1 MTKKFIPFLFAL
13 FLLACTNN
21 NSSKEENKEAIE
33 EVEEPYVNPTKQ
45 EISSAFPGVYQFFS
59 AKDSSFSTSKFQ
71 QMSSRSVTGPDLKL
85 SEASKRYY
93 PLFIYNADS
102 SYAIDLYSYNII
114 LQKKNGKTVV
124 NHAGPDIEV
133 ALVDLKNQTRK
144 RIYFGGSS
152 SAVLDAKWI
161 NNEEFI
167 LLTGEI
173 MGASKFQPQVLQYK
187 LIDNSVNEFIY
198 SDTLQVSVEDY
209 VDRRLQNL

>member
-1 MTKKFIPFLFAL
+1 MTKKFIPFLTVL
-13 FLLACTNN
+13 ILIACNNN
-21 NSSKEENKEAIE
+21 NSPKEENKETIE

-45 EISSAFPGVYQFFS
+45 EISSAFPTVYQFFS

-71 QMSSRSVTGPDLKL
+71 QMSSEPVTSPDLKL

-102 SYAIDLYSYNII
+102 SYAIDLYSYNVI
-114 LQKKNGKTVV
+114 LREKNGKTVV
-124 NHAGPDIEV
+124 NQAGPDVEV

-161 NNEEFI
+161 NNNELI

-173 MGASKFQPQVLQYK
+173 ISASKFQPQVLQYK
-187 LIDNSVNEFIY
+187 LSDNTANEFIY
-198 SDTLQVSVEDY
+198 ADTLEVSVKDY
-209 VDRRLQNL
+209 NDRRLQDL